1 MASRSTSRRSM
12 ANVSIA
18 RRYAR
23 ALIDV
28 GAETNKL
35 DRYGEELSRFAA
47 VLESNKELADVMSN
61 PAYSRVERLAVTDAV
76 MKSLGTVD
84 GEVANFL
91 KLLVDRNRVI
101 FLPDIAR
108 LYRDLADARMG
119 RLRGRVTSA
128 AALPAESVA
137 RIAKI
142 LESMTHRQV
151 VLDTKVDPALLGG
164 VSAQVGAVLYD
175 GSIRT
180 QLEELRR
187 EMTE

>member
-1 MASRSTSRRSM
+1 M

-28 GAETNKL
+28 GAETQKL
-35 DRYGEELSRFAA
+35 DRYGEELARFTAI
-47 VLESNKELADVMSN
+47 LESNKELADVMSN
-61 PAYSRVERLAVTDAV
+61 PAYGRTERMAVTDAV

-84 GEVANFL
+84 NEVANFL

-101 FLPDIAR
+101 FLPDISR

-119 RLRGRVTSA
+119 RLRGKVTSA
-128 AALPAESVA
+128 TPLPTDSVA
-137 RIAKI
+137 KIAKI
-142 LESMTHRQV
+142 LENMTQRQV
-151 VLDTKVDPALLGG
+151 VLESKVDPALLGG
-164 VSAQVGAVLYD
+164 VSAQVGSVLYD
-175 GSIRT
+175 GSLRT